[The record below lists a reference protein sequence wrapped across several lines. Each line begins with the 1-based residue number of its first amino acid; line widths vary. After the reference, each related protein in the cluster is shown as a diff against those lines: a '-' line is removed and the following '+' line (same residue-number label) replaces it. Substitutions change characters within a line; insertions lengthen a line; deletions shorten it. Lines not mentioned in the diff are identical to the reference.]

1 LKAVAITF
9 AALIALVATMAP
21 VQAQGASPKIAI
33 IDVARVFAEMPER
46 EEISNRLEEEF
57 AEPMA
62 QLQELEQQFE
72 ALRERLERD
81 EAIMTEEEKA
91 EAQNE
96 LRQRAAGLQ
105 RGGEQI
111 NQFMQQR
118 ETEERNILLE
128 KMFVVVDAYAAE
140 QGYDLVMDK
149 GRMLYSSDALDISD
163 AIIERLVE

>member
-1 LKAVAITF
+1 MKAVAITF

-21 VQAQGASPKIAI
+21 VQAQDASPKIAI